1 MMREPMHRRS
11 FVTLLGGASAAA
23 WPLAAR
29 AQQRTMPVV
38 GWLHA
43 VSPEGQEANVAALR
57 KALSENGF
65 VEGRNVVIEY
75 RFANNDYNR
84 LPELAADLVRRKVAV
99 ILALGGAVVT
109 RAAKSATTDIPIVFV
124 QGQDP
129 VAMGLVASLN
139 RPGGNITGISFLS
152 AELGPKRLGLLKE
165 LVPTAARY
173 AVLVNPNDPA
183 TDLVVA
189 DLRAAA
195 ASVGREIEVFGAGSI
210 REIDSAFAELVQKG
224 CDALVVGASSLLATR
239 RVQIA
244 TLAAIHRLP
253 AIYYTRQSVEVGGLM
268 SYGADIPDA
277 MYQGSTYVG
286 RILKG
291 AKPADLPVVQSAK
304 FEFVLN
310 LQTARSLGLDV
321 PPGLLAITDAVIE

>member
-1 MMREPMHRRS
+1 MSGIWRREFLS
-11 FVTLLGGASAAA
+11 ALGGAAT

-29 AQQRTMPVV
+29 AQQPAMPVI
-38 GWLHA
+38 GLLHA
-43 VSPEGQEANVAALR
+43 VSNERQEPNRVVFR
-57 KALSENGF
+57 RGLSEYGF
-65 VEGRNVVIEY
+65 VEGHNLAIEY
-75 RFANNDYNR
+75 RYANNDYNR
-84 LPELAADLVRRKVAV
+84 LPELAADLVRRQVAV
-99 ILALGGAVVT
+99 ILALGGSVVT
-109 RAAKSATTDIPIVFV
+109 RAAKTATTNIPIVFV

-139 RPGGNITGISFLS
+139 RPGGNITGITFLS

-165 LVPTAARY
+165 LVPMASRY
-173 AVLVNPNDPA
+173 ALLVNPNDQA

-195 ASVGREIEVFGAGSI
+195 ASIGREIEVFAAGSI
-210 REIDSAFAELVQKG
+210 REIDSAFVELVRKG
-224 CDALVVGASSLLATR
+224 ADALVVGANSLLATR

-253 AIYYTRQSVEVGGLM
+253 AMYYTRESVEVGGLM
-268 SYGADIPDA
+268 SYGADIPNA
-277 MYQGSTYVG
+277 IYQGGTYVG

-291 AKPADLPVVQSAK
+291 AKPADLPIIQAAK

-310 LQTARSLGLDV
+310 LQTARSLGLTV
-321 PPGLLAITDAVIE
+321 PPSLLALADEVIE